1 MSTGEPVPRTEPV
14 RFGRYEVARKADGSL
29 EKLGAGAMGVTYK
42 ARDTL
47 LQRQV
52 VLKVVNADLL
62 SGDGGAARKRFL
74 REAAAAAQL
83 VHPHVAAVH
92 DIGVEA
98 DKDFYVMEF
107 VAGRSLG
114 EEVRNRGH
122 LTVPEVLTIARHVAQ
137 ALAAAWQHQLVHR
150 DIKPANLMLT
160 HPPENSDAEHNI
172 WVKVIDFG
180 LAKSVRRT
188 GSDEATASMVSV
200 TGAFLGTPAFASPE
214 QLEGRDL
221 DTRTDLYSLG
231 VTMFLALTGELPFTG
246 TTLGQLITG
255 HLAKPPP
262 LHRLREL
269 GVPEPVVG
277 LIGRLLAKEPDGRPA
292 DGEALLFLIDE
303 VTEQITPPPEG
314 SLPPPPVESPTLGD
328 PVESY
333 VPLTPS
339 APLLPPG
346 PVHLPPPPESLPRIS
361 PTTQPPAPILPQ
373 SPPPRTS
380 PRLPPAPAIL
390 PQAPPPRTSPRVP
403 QVPAILPQAPPPRTS
418 PRVPQQPPMA
428 VYPAQAQLPP
438 PPQVEPA
445 RPAAR
450 DLPRQVTVPPPSA
463 PPPPSTPSGRGFP
476 LVPIL
481 GVAGLGL
488 ILVLLAVLE
497 PGGGKGAKDEPTP
510 TPRPGNGA
518 VSGPTPQPTS
528 RPQPTAAQPTPAP
541 SPGPKKDAF
550 GSIGEVRRADGIP
563 ITDAVLEAERLAPTD
578 MNAALTVLD
587 RAANAGD
594 VAAMSMLGAAYM
606 NGSLFRPDR
615 PGVALPGGRNP
626 ELGYRWAKAAM
637 DQGDSRSLVTVAN
650 AYIYGQGVLRDP
662 RRGLELAA
670 PAADRG
676 EPIAQL
682 LMALAYSNGQPNFP
696 VQRDPVRARYFIER
710 SASTGYTAGRA
721 FLGAWLTVGLNVP
734 SDPARGIRML
744 EDAERDGSVIA
755 LFQLGLAYYN
765 GNGVPKSYDRAVS
778 YYRRA
783 ARASY
788 EPAEQELRRLGET
801 P

>member
-1 MSTGEPVPRTEPV
+1 MPTGDPVPRTEPV
-14 RFGRYEVARKADGSL
+14 HFGRYEVARKADGSL
-29 EKLGAGAMGVTYK
+29 DKLGAGAMGVTYK

-107 VAGRSLG
+107 VAGRSLD
-114 EEVRNRGH
+114 EEVRSKGH
-122 LTVPEVLTIARHVAQ
+122 LPVPVVLTIARHVAQ

-214 QLEGRDL
+214 QLEGREL

-255 HLAKPPP
+255 HLVKPPP

-269 GVPEPVVG
+269 GVPEPVVE
-277 LIGRLLAKEPDGRPA
+277 LIGRLLAKDPDDRPA
-292 DGEALLFLIDE
+292 HGEALLALIDE
-303 VTEQITPPPEG
+303 VSDQITPPPAAESSSAPSG
-314 SLPPPPVESPTLGD
+314 PDESPTMGD

-333 VPLTPS
+333 VPLTP
-339 APLLPPG
+339 AEPLLPPSA
-346 PVHLPPPPESLPRIS
+346 VQLPPPPEGLPRVT
-361 PTTQPPAPILPQ
+361 PAAQPRATILPQ
-373 SPPPRTS
+373 PAPPRTS
-380 PRLPPAPAIL
+380 PRLPPPPAIL
-390 PQAPPPRTSPRVP
+390 PQAPPPRTSPRVS

-418 PRVPQQPPMA
+418 PRLPQSPAVVLQPAAPA
-428 VYPAQAQLPP
+428 VDA
-438 PPQVEPA
+438 A
-445 RPAAR
+445 RSAAR
-450 DLPRQVTVPPPSA
+450 DLPKLPPA
-463 PPPPSTPSGRGFP
+463 PPQPAPSSGPARSFP

-481 GVAGLGL
+481 GVAALGVV
-488 ILVLLAVLE
+488 LVLLAVLE
-497 PGGGKGAKDEPTP
+497 PGGGKSGKDEPTP
-510 TPRPGNGA
+510 TPRG
-518 VSGPTPQPTS
+518 GPSPNATPVV
-528 RPQPTAAQPTPAP
+528 QPTAEPRPTAAAPTPP
-541 SPGPKKDAF
+541 PTPGPGPKKDAF
-550 GSIGEVRRADGIP
+550 GSIAEARLVDGIP
-563 ITDAVLEAERLAPTD
+563 ISEAVAEAERLAPRD
-578 MNAALTVLD
+578 MNAAMTTLE
-587 RAANAGD
+587 RAASGGD

-615 PGVALPGGRNP
+615 PGIAVPGGRNP
-626 ELGYRWAKAAM
+626 DLGYRWAKAAM
-637 DQGDSRSLVTVAN
+637 EQGDARSLVTVAN
-650 AYIYGQGVLRDP
+650 AYVYGQGVAKDP

-676 EPIAQL
+676 EPIACL
-682 LMALAYSNGQPNFP
+682 LMAPAYSNGPPNFP
-696 VQRDPVRARYFIER
+696 IPRDSVRARYFIER
-710 SASTGYTAGRA
+710 SAATGYTAGRA
-721 FLGAWLTVGLNVP
+721 FLGAWLTVGLNMP
-734 SDPARGIRML
+734 ADPARGIRML
-744 EDAERDGSVIA
+744 EDAERAGSVIA

-765 GNGVPKSYDRAVS
+765 GSGVAKSYDRAVA

-783 ARASY
+783 ARAGY